1 MNFRCEY
8 CKKEFKRESTL
19 TRHMCRDK
27 KRWLQKEDRH
37 VRLGLKLFNDWYRI
51 AMGAN
56 GNKTYEDFV
65 RSRYYGAFVRFG
77 LYILET
83 RVLAPERYLRWLI
96 EKQKPVDLWCKD
108 SVYNEYLAE
117 QSKRET
123 AERALERFVLHAET
137 WSERTGF
144 HWSEYWNQV
153 KPHVLVN
160 DIKMGK
166 ISPWVFLGYTQA
178 KQRLEDLPGEM
189 LNDIASTIDLP
200 FWKRKIDVN
209 QPTVEWIESILE
221 SS

>member
-1 MNFRCEY
+1 MTFRCEY
-8 CKKEFKRESTL
+8 CKQEFKRESTL
-19 TRHMCRDK
+19 YRHMCRDK
-27 KRWLQKEDRH
+27 KRWLQRDDQSVK
-37 VRLGLKLFNDWYRI
+37 LGLKMFNDWYRI
-51 AMGAN
+51 AMGSKGTKDYA
-56 GNKTYEDFV
+56 EFV
-65 RSRYYGAFVRFG
+65 KSRYYGAFVRFG

-83 RVLAPERYLRWLI
+83 RVLAPERYLRWLV
-96 EKQKPVDLWCKD
+96 EKKKPVDLWCKD

-123 AERALERFVLHAET
+123 AERALERFVLHAES

-144 HWSEYWNQV
+144 HWSEYWRQV

-166 ISPWVFLGYTQA
+166 ISPWVFLGYSVA
-178 KQRLEDLPGEM
+178 KERLEDLPGEM
-189 LNDIASTIDLP
+189 LNDIAETIDLP

-209 QPTVEWIESILE
+209 RPTVEWIETILE